1 MTTEKVCL
9 YTIPTI
15 GMYGQRHHNGSE
27 RMTTVI
33 MLIIF
38 IGLLKC
44 LDAVMTTAFEVI
56 EDSWEVEE

>member
-1 MTTEKVCL
+1 MIK
-9 YTIPTI
+9 
-15 GMYGQRHHNGSE
+15 
-27 RMTTVI
+27 MTTVI

-38 IGLLKC
+38 VGLLKC